1 MRRIV
6 LPGEQISEKP
16 IRVENGFTQDGKAYS
31 KILGLYENQDREVVP
46 LEGVWEPHIGDTVV
60 GIISESKNKVYGVDL
75 SYFKRS
81 ILVTSKFDRYEFM
94 YGDIVEAA
102 IKDIEGNKT
111 IILEEPKLLKGGMLL
126 KIKPVKIPRVIGKQ
140 NTMVKQIIEATQSE
154 IVVGVNGI
162 IWINGGN
169 DTLAIEA
176 ILRIENEAHVPGLT
190 ERIKRMLETKEVN

>member
-16 IRVENGFTQDGKAYS
+16 IRVENAFTLGGKSYS

-60 GIISESKNKVYGVDL
+60 GIVSESRNKVYGVDL

-81 ILVTSKFDRYEFM
+81 ILVTSKFDRYEFV
-94 YGDIVEAA
+94 YGDIIEAA

-111 IILEEPKLLKGGMLL
+111 IILSEPKLLKGGMLL
-126 KIKPVKIPRVIGKQ
+126 KIKPVKVPRVIGKQ

-154 IVVGVNGI
+154 IIVGVNGI
-162 IWINGGN
+162 IWISGGN

-190 ERIKRMLETKEVN
+190 ERIKLMLETKEVN

>member
-16 IRVENGFTQDGKAYS
+16 IRVANGFTQGGKAYS
-31 KILGLYENQDREVVP
+31 KILGLYEDQDREVVP

-94 YGDIVEAA
+94 YGDIVEAS

-111 IILEEPKLLKGGMLL
+111 IILSEPNSCTG
-126 KIKPVKIPRVIGKQ
+126 
-140 NTMVKQIIEATQSE
+140 ACC
-154 IVVGVNGI
+154 
-162 IWINGGN
+162 
-169 DTLAIEA
+169 
-176 ILRIENEAHVPGLT
+176 
-190 ERIKRMLETKEVN
+190 